1 MFVSVL
7 SPVCCVC
14 LCLTFYGN
22 LKVLS
27 PLPGEGGGSS
37 FSLSPFFE
45 GVFLSIIRTI
55 TIKVGFFDIL
65 FNTLPAF
72 HACISLGGKF

>member
-14 LCLTFYGN
+14 LCLIFYGN
-22 LKVLS
+22 LKVL
-27 PLPGEGGGSS
+27 SS

-45 GVFLSIIRTI
+45 GVFLSIILTI

-65 FNTLPAF
+65 FNTLPF
-72 HACISLGGKF
+72 HACINLGGKF